1 MRFCSRRCL
10 VRNGPIQAVTLKNPC
25 SILEKLG
32 RIQHI
37 QPDKINWMYLPQQLS
52 QVKEEAEEAVIFMVF
67 SYDFPTFWGILEAFG
82 RPVAAAPSKG
92 GEFPAAWH
100 QNRSS
105 PQNRRLLKGHI
116 MNSYDITT
124 SYDKK
129 IVLDHGLP
137 KLNDA
142 NLKMLVGSC
151 RTCTNQ
157 KIVGFPARAYS
168 GRPFFDSDSRW
179 KEVQTK
185 AYISREPCNS

>member
-1 MRFCSRRCL
+1 
-10 VRNGPIQAVTLKNPC
+10 
-25 SILEKLG
+25 
-32 RIQHI
+32 
-37 QPDKINWMYLPQQLS
+37 MYLPQQLS

-67 SYDFPTFWGILEAFG
+67 SYDFPTFWGILEASG

-168 GRPFFDSDSRW
+168 GRPFFDSDSR
-179 KEVQTK
+179 
-185 AYISREPCNS
+185 